1 MECGRPREFFIG
13 RYIYLKERL
22 DKMPAITFTHR
33 NEQTVLTY
41 FVRDKSTGEKKRRRI
56 SEKNSQWDR
65 LMQMAKYRDSLK
77 KQMEDLLTDWHKEY
91 KGSLKDL
98 ASNYKLL
105 KPRESRF
112 DTELWNSMRHNQC
125 TKPIKNPFLYKGIKM
140 RSQFETVIASILDEM
155 HLDFKYD
162 VRLDL
167 NKGTV
172 FADFAIHLPEYDRCG
187 FLEYLGALNDLS
199 YIIDNVEKYD
209 NYISSGLYI
218 NRDVLFL
225 PGDKNY
231 RPDYRT
237 IKELISAMIGAIAR
251 EYVVRKESPECYTP
265 IHEQTRSI

>member
-1 MECGRPREFFIG
+1 M
-13 RYIYLKERL
+13 
-22 DKMPAITFTHR
+22 R
-33 NEQTVLTY
+33 N
-41 FVRDKSTGEKKRRRI
+41 
-56 SEKNSQWDR
+56 
-65 LMQMAKYRDSLK
+65 
-77 KQMEDLLTDWHKEY
+77 
-91 KGSLKDL
+91 
-98 ASNYKLL
+98 
-105 KPRESRF
+105 
-112 DTELWNSMRHNQC
+112 NQC

-155 HLDFKYD
+155 HLDF
-162 VRLDL
+162 
-167 NKGTV
+167 
-172 FADFAIHLPEYDRCG
+172 
-187 FLEYLGALNDLS
+187 
-199 YIIDNVEKYD
+199 KYD